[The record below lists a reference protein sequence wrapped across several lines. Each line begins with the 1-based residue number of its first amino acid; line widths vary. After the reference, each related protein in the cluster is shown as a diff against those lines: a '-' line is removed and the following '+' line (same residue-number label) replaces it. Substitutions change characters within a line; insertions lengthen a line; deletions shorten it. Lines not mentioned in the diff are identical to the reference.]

1 MHGTELKEV
10 AEIEKFFIA
19 QTPEEFQLF
28 CDEQT
33 KLPGCI
39 MSWAAVAGAAIGA
52 VGSIVSADSGGDT
65 STASK
70 EPWKKAQPWIED
82 NIKTG
87 QALQNYYAQNPFNSI
102 QQGALDN
109 TLSDVNPYRNNI
121 APGLMGFANK
131 LMGTNYQRGNATGTS
146 TNNAGLLSG
155 TSTGQSGAQGLL
167 SSSGAFPTSFSVP
180 AQQTSGVN
188 FNALN
193 PLYKDPNASTSTAS
207 AQPTDEDIA
216 GNGCARHC
224 SHPMRT
230 FLRWA
235 AIGATAA
242 RRRRKTCA
250 RCWARKTRCKTFGW
264 GEKWACLTASIPTS
278 PARRSSSG
286 AACDGARIWQ
296 PAPAAGIQGLL
307 QMQQQQ
313 EDAKFK
319 RGLLSMEMQ
328 QKQAQ
333 LDKANKLQDAI
344 GGLFGGSQTAP
355 SQQDVQRVGM
365 ESGNGFTGHA
375 SPQAISTATQM
386 APATQERLGWRHD

>member
-1 MHGTELKEV
+1 
-10 AEIEKFFIA
+10 
-19 QTPEEFQLF
+19 
-28 CDEQT
+28 
-33 KLPGCI
+33 

-52 VGSIVSADSGGDT
+52 VGSIASADSGGDT

-109 TLSDVNPYRNNI
+109 TLSDVNLYRNNI

-216 GNGCARHC
+216 REW
-224 SHPMRT
+224 MRKAL
-230 FLRWA
+230 FA
-235 AIGATAA
+235 SDANIPQVG
-242 RRRRKTCA
+242 
-250 RCWARKTRCKTFGW
+250 GYW
-264 GEKWACLTASIPTS
+264 G
-278 PARRSSSG
+278 
-286 AACDGARIWQ
+286 DG
-296 PAPAAGIQGLL
+296 GT
-307 QMQQQQ
+307 
-313 EDAKFK
+313 
-319 RGLLSMEMQ
+319 
-328 QKQAQ
+328 
-333 LDKANKLQDAI
+333 
-344 GGLFGGSQTAP
+344 QTA
-355 SQQDVQRVGM
+355 QDLRKM
-365 ESGNGFTGHA
+365 
-375 SPQAISTATQM
+375 
-386 APATQERLGWRHD
+386 LGQKDPLQNLWMG